1 MRNPRRFIRILML
14 EQTVE
19 HHLAHCSRL
28 QLLDLPQHARGAV
41 RATTQLCGAWIF
53 FSHSHRDL
61 EKVRRIRNE
70 LERRGHNPLLFFLKC
85 LEADDARLP
94 ELIRDE
100 IKART
105 FFVLC
110 NTRASRRSK
119 MSEAGN

>member
-1 MRNPRRFIRILML
+1 
-14 EQTVE
+14 
-19 HHLAHCSRL
+19 
-28 QLLDLPQHARGAV
+28 
-41 RATTQLCGAWIF
+41 
-53 FSHSHRDL
+53 L
-61 EKVRRIRNE
+61 EKVRRIRNA
-70 LERRGHNPLLFFLKC
+70 LERRGHNSLLFFLKC

-119 MSEAGN
+119 WTKLNWSNKSRSDRD